1 MTLSLKEITSREVYR
16 LVFHIL
22 ILTLLLFIPVLLM
35 PADSENFQRKV
46 LIDRFIIRWATTGMV
61 ITPIYLINVY
71 YFISRFLIPGKYV
84 VYALVLIASVILTVW
99 LNTYVNVLAPLPE
112 LPFGADRGPGPGDGS
127 STRIILF
134 PLIMSLALGTSFE
147 MIINWE
153 IQRREKAQI
162 EREKMA
168 AELSFLKS
176 QMNPHFLF
184 NSLNNIYS
192 LAERRSDKT
201 GEAVLMLSSLL
212 RYMLY
217 GSNNGKTQ
225 LSKEIECI
233 ENYIAIQKMRIPS
246 REDITIGLTINA
258 GDLNS
263 RIEPLILLPFVE
275 NAFKH
280 GISNNQRSEVLID
293 IDINKHE
300 LDLTVRN
307 TKKQKTDQNNSLVTE
322 SGIGLR
328 NIKRR
333 LELLYPERHELFI
346 KDGKDYFEVNL
357 RILL

>member
-1 MTLSLKEITSREVYR
+1 
-16 LVFHIL
+16 
-22 ILTLLLFIPVLLM
+22 
-35 PADSENFQRKV
+35 
-46 LIDRFIIRWATTGMV
+46 
-61 ITPIYLINVY
+61 
-71 YFISRFLIPGKYV
+71 
-84 VYALVLIASVILTVW
+84 
-99 LNTYVNVLAPLPE
+99 
-112 LPFGADRGPGPGDGS
+112 
-127 STRIILF
+127 
-134 PLIMSLALGTSFE
+134 MSLALGTSFE

-192 LAERRSDKT
+192 LAERGSDKT

-217 GSNNGKTQ
+217 GSNNGKTE

-233 ENYIAIQKMRIPS
+233 ENYIAIQKLRIPA

-293 IDINKHE
+293 IDINKQE

-307 TKKQKTDQNNSLVTE
+307 TKKQKTDLNNSVVTE

-333 LELLYPERHELFI
+333 LELLYPERHALSIE
-346 KDGKDYFEVNL
+346 DSKDYFEVNL

>member
-1 MTLSLKEITSREVYR
+1 MISSLKEITSREVYR

-46 LIDRFIIRWATTGMV
+46 LIDRFIVRWATTGMV

-84 VYALVLIASVILTVW
+84 VYALVLIGGVILTVW
-99 LNTYVNVLAPLPE
+99 LNTYVNVLISSPE
-112 LPFGADRGPGPGDGS
+112 LTFSAIRGPEGGS

-233 ENYIAIQKMRIPS
+233 ENYIAIQKLRIPA
-246 REDITIGLTINA
+246 REDITIGLTINT

-300 LDLTVRN
+300 LDLIVRN
-307 TKKQKTDQNNSLVTE
+307 TKKQKSDLNNSVVTE

-333 LELLYPERHELFI
+333 LELLYPERHELSI
-346 KDGKDYFEVNL
+346 KDDKDYFEVNL
-357 RILL
+357 RIVL